1 MSNIVSV
8 RVGSRHIT
16 LDGEKDFKHINAAKR
31 HSRTLGGA
39 KAVRSFDKHPGELEV
54 SNLLNNVAAVATVTE
69 AVAA

>member
-31 HSRTLGGA
+31 HSRTLGGS
-39 KAVRSFDKHPGELEV
+39 KAVRAFDTHPGEVEV
-54 SNLLNNVAAVATVTE
+54 SNLLNNVAAVPV